1 MIIHIDA
8 IHKTRRYLTLLSNIL
23 LGSNKAII
31 CMNKQMKKADQV
43 ATLLVKYG
51 LAKVII
57 YVMRQ

>member
-1 MIIHIDA
+1 
-8 IHKTRRYLTLLSNIL
+8 
-23 LGSNKAII
+23 
-31 CMNKQMKKADQV
+31 MNKQMKKADQV